1 MVFKASELCPRLH
14 QLLVKIFN
22 EAGLPDGVINDIQ
35 ASRERAKEVTET
47 AISHPTIRKVE
58 FVGSASVGRII
69 GQLCAKY
76 LKPIFMELGGKGPAI
91 VLDDADLEAAAKKC
105 VLGCEFLCPIFSS
118 ITNPFPTDLPVHGA
132 QHFYIMD
139 NCVSQQR
146 ESLYWK
152 R

>member
-1 MVFKASELCPRLH
+1 VVFKASELCPRLH

-22 EAGLPDGVINDIQ
+22 EAGLPDGVINVIQ
-35 ASRERAKEVTET
+35 ASRERATEVTET
-47 AISHPTIRKVE
+47 AIAHPAIRKAE

-105 VLGCEFLCPIFSS
+105 VLGCKFLCPVFSFMS
-118 ITNPFPTDLPVHGA
+118 
-132 QHFYIMD
+132 
-139 NCVSQQR
+139 
-146 ESLYWK
+146 ESVPN
-152 R
+152 